1 MIKRIIEE
9 FDKKTEE
16 LKYTMD
22 LVIPDEVLF
31 RYYKNFLKDDPL
43 LIYDYDIT
51 DNDVNFYRQYIS
63 MNFDFVNN
71 DYMIS
76 LDGNYIRC
84 NVYLKRAFDE
94 NIFFVE
100 RFEWK

>member
-1 MIKRIIEE
+1 MIKRRIEE

-16 LKYTMD
+16 LKSTID

-51 DNDVNFYRQYIS
+51 DKDVNFYRQYIS
-63 MNFDFVNN
+63 MNFDFANN
-71 DYMIS
+71 DYFLS
-76 LDGNYIRC
+76 C
-84 NVYLKRAFDE
+84 
-94 NIFFVE
+94 
-100 RFEWK
+100 FESEVLG